1 MATRSNPTRH
11 GGDIVRFDPW
21 SDMRD
26 LRRTMDNWFGQL
38 GGVTPNRFF
47 EAPSPAWGGWEPNV
61 ELYETQDEL
70 VFTADL
76 PGFNQ
81 EDVDLQLTADSLQL
95 VANHRDQPNPQ
106 PEGKAKSAADDS
118 KTPKEGESKPAT
130 GSSETKKEG
139 ESNGSEST
147 SVQSAQPQHP
157 RNYHIQGQQRRS
169 FSVTYGLPV
178 EVNPD
183 KAEATFK
190 NGVLELHMPKSE
202 RNRPK
207 QVKVQLHS

>member
-1 MATRSNPTRH
+1 MATRSNLTRR

-21 SDMRD
+21 SEMRD
-26 LRRTMDNWFGQL
+26 LRRTMDNLFGQF
-38 GGVTPNRFF
+38 GGIAPSRFF
-47 EAPSPAWGGWEPNV
+47 ETPSPTWGGWEPNV

-95 VANHRDQPNPQ
+95 VANHRDQSNPQ
-106 PEGKAKSAADDS
+106 PEGETKSE
-118 KTPKEGESKPAT
+118 PN
-130 GSSETKKEG
+130 SSETKENG
-139 ESNGSEST
+139 ESNGSET
-147 SVQSAQPQHP
+147 MAVQSAQPQYP

-169 FSVTYGLPV
+169 FSVTYSLPI
-178 EVNPD
+178 EINPD

-207 QVKVQLHS
+207 QVKVQLNS